1 MKNIKLADYNY
12 HLPAEKI
19 ATHGLQERDQS
30 KLLSYQDGNI
40 THHTFFQITDLLPAN
55 STLFF
60 NNTKVIQARLILKRT
75 TGAVIEVF
83 LLSPADTGLS
93 IYDTMSLVGEV
104 SYTCMIGNLKKWQEG
119 EKLIQKIAFDDHM
132 VRINVCL
139 TNKAKKQVTF
149 SWDDKLVNFGRIL
162 EAIGH
167 TPLPPY
173 IKRADEKEDKLRYQ
187 TVYSKA
193 PGAVAAPTAGLHFT
207 NNVLTAL
214 KDKGIKEEYLTLHVS
229 AGTFQPIKEE
239 VVTNHPMHS
248 EQIILTK
255 ENLKSILTAPYIIA
269 VGTTA
274 LRTLESV
281 YWYGVQL
288 LLSSK
293 TDFHIDKLAPYTYQS
308 HDLPS
313 VKKAIKKVLNHMHD
327 SRLESIKGDTEIFI
341 MPGYEFK
348 ICQGLITNFHQ
359 PGSTLILL
367 VAAFIGDDWRE
378 IYKNAMSNN
387 YRFLSYGDSTVLLK

>member
-12 HLPAEKI
+12 HLPTEKI
-19 ATHGLQERDQS
+19 ATHGLQERDQA

-40 THHTFFQITDLLPAN
+40 THHKFFQIADLLPAK

-60 NNTKVIQARLILKRT
+60 NNTKVIQARLILKRSS
-75 TGAVIEVF
+75 GAVIEVF
-83 LLSPADTGLS
+83 LLSPADTELS
-93 IYDTMSLVGEV
+93 IYDTMSFTSEV
-104 SYTCMIGNLKKWQEG
+104 SYTCMIGNLKKWHEG
-119 EKLIQKIAFDDHM
+119 EILIQEIAFKDHI
-132 VRINVCL
+132 VRLNVCL
-139 TNKAKKQVTF
+139 TNKAKKYVSF
-149 SWDDKLVNFGRIL
+149 SWGDESVSFGEIL
-162 EAIGH
+162 EAVGH

-173 IKRADEKEDKLRYQ
+173 IKRADEKVDKLRYQ
-187 TVYSKA
+187 TVYCKA

-207 NNVLTAL
+207 KDVLTAL
-214 KDKGIKEEYLTLHVS
+214 EDKGFKDEYLTLHVS

-274 LRTLESV
+274 LRTLESA

-293 TDFHIDKLAPYTYQS
+293 TDFHIDKLVPYTYQNQN
-308 HDLPS
+308 LPS
-313 VKKAIKKVLNHMHD
+313 VKHAINKVLNHMYD
-327 SRLESIKGDTEIFI
+327 SHLESIKGDTEIFI

-367 VAAFIGDDWRE
+367 VAAFIGADWQE
-378 IYKNAMSNN
+378 IYKIALSNN
-387 YRFLSYGDSTVLLK
+387 YRFLSYGDSTLLLK

>member
-1 MKNIKLADYNY
+1 
-12 HLPAEKI
+12 
-19 ATHGLQERDQS
+19 
-30 KLLSYQDGNI
+30 
-40 THHTFFQITDLLPAN
+40 
-55 STLFF
+55 
-60 NNTKVIQARLILKRT
+60 
-75 TGAVIEVF
+75 
-83 LLSPADTGLS
+83 
-93 IYDTMSLVGEV
+93 
-104 SYTCMIGNLKKWQEG
+104 MIGNLKKWQEG
-119 EKLIQKIAFDDHM
+119 EILIQEIAFNDHI
-132 VRINVCL
+132 VGLSVCL

-149 SWDDKLVNFGRIL
+149 SWDDELLNFGGIL

-214 KDKGIKEEYLTLHVS
+214 KDKGIKDEYLTLHVS

-255 ENLKSILTAPYIIA
+255 ENLKSILSAPYIIA

-293 TDFHIDKLAPYTYQS
+293 TDFHIDKLVPYTYQN
-308 HDLPS
+308 HNLPS
-313 VKKAIKKVLNHMHD
+313 VKQAIKKVLNHMQD
-327 SRLESIKGDTEIFI
+327 SSLDSIKGDTEIFI

-378 IYKNAMSNN
+378 IYKNALSNN